1 MTTNDIHND
10 GWKLIC
16 DGWRKLA
23 DDRNAER
30 AAVALELERLRIESS
45 EAVRQLRAQ
54 LDAAWNDN
62 RALRADLERLSLD
75 AHILAE
81 ELERERAPKQDCR

>member
-1 MTTNDIHND
+1 MEKRKMTHEETEE
-10 GWKLIC
+10 LI
-16 DGWRKLA
+16 
-23 DDRNAER
+23 
-30 AAVALELERLRIESS
+30 RL
-45 EAVRQLRAQ
+45 LRAQ

-62 RALRADLERLSLD
+62 RALRADVERLSLD